1 LALTEWTK
9 GNEVPIR
16 RGRIEVFHDDQLIVP
31 LRDQDVMTRTLH
43 AAGVQVGS
51 AEQSAALGLTLL
63 RDLSGISPAVRSLRE
78 DPEIGPGLRQAEQER
93 ASLGGPGPADL
104 DLLVAGIG
112 LQFARKYPG
121 WQVQIGKN
129 YRASQVKGYPHIGG
143 GSEGDPE
150 PSNAPLPGGD
160 VDPALGRGVRVWLL
174 DTRLFPDPRLSGH
187 YIARAEDLLDPA
199 QELFTMFD
207 GHCAFVGSCILG
219 QAPAAELHLRP
230 VLDSAND
237 GSAWDAA
244 VAIAEIAQMGVDVVN
259 LSFGE
264 IHTDDNSAPMV
275 LEHAVRRFGPETVVV
290 AAAGNNGD
298 IRHLPADLVLDGLE
312 PGTASYPAA
321 LEDVIGV
328 GALDRNGSRAAFTPH
343 PAPWVALLAPGV
355 GLTGA
360 YVRGMVTIEHQD
372 RTGRVLDSKPV
383 SFPGTATWQGCSFAA
398 GVVSGAIAAGTVPG
412 HRSSRE
418 VLNELLQAG
427 PGDQRAGIQPS
438 RADDSEG

>member
-1 LALTEWTK
+1 LVLATSEWTK
-9 GNEVPIR
+9 GNDVPIR

-31 LRDQDVMTRTLH
+31 LRGQEVVSTALGEL
-43 AAGVQVGS
+43 GVQVGPAERS
-51 AEQSAALGLTLL
+51 ATLGLALL
-63 RDLSGISPAVRSLRE
+63 RDLSRIAPAVRTLRE
-78 DPEIGPGLRQAEQER
+78 DPETGPGLRRCEQDR
-93 ASLGGPGPADL
+93 AALGGPGAADL
-104 DLLVAGIG
+104 DLLVAG
-112 LQFARKYPG
+112 LHLRLARQYPG
-121 WQVQIGKN
+121 WEVQLGKN

-143 GSEGDPE
+143 GGEGDPE
-150 PSNAPLPGGD
+150 PGTGPLPGAGQD
-160 VDPALGRGVRVWLL
+160 QSLGHGVRVGLL
-174 DTRLFPDPRLSGH
+174 DTRLFPDPRLAGH

-207 GHCAFVGSCILG
+207 GHCAFVGSTILG
-219 QAPAAELHLRP
+219 QAPAAELHVRP

-244 VAIAEIAQMGVDVVN
+244 VAMAEIAQTGVEVVN

-312 PGTASYPAA
+312 AGTASYPAA

-343 PAPWVALLAPGV
+343 PAPWIALLAPGV

-360 YVRGMVTIEHQD
+360 YVRGMVTIEHMD
-372 RTGRVLDSKPV
+372 TRGRVLDSKPV
-383 SFPGTATWQGCSFAA
+383 FFPGTATWQGCSFAA
-398 GVVSGAIAAGTVPG
+398 AVVSGAIAAGTVPG
-412 HRSSRE
+412 HRSSRDA
-418 VLNELLQAG
+418 LSELLQGGPAG
-427 PGDQRAGIQPS
+427 RRDGIRPS
-438 RADDSEG
+438 RADD

>member
-1 LALTEWTK
+1 VPSEWTK

-16 RGRIEVFHDDQLIVP
+16 RGRIEAFHDDQLIVP
-31 LRDQDVMTRTLH
+31 LRDQEVMRTALH
-43 AAGVQVGS
+43 SLGVQLGS
-51 AEQSAALGLTLL
+51 AEPSATLGLTLL
-63 RDLSGISPAVRSLRE
+63 RDLSNIGPAVRSLRE
-78 DPEIGPGLRQAEQER
+78 DPETGPGLRHFEQER
-93 ASLGGPGPADL
+93 AGLGGPGAADL

-121 WQVQIGKN
+121 WEVQVGKN
-129 YRASQVKGYPHIGG
+129 YRPSQVKGYPHIGG
-143 GSEGDPE
+143 GGEGDPE
-150 PSNAPLPGGD
+150 PTTAPLPGGGL
-160 VDPALGRGVRVWLL
+160 DPALGRGVRVGLL

-187 YIARAEDLLDPA
+187 YIARAEDLLDPD

-244 VAIAEIAQMGVDVVN
+244 VAMAEIAQTGVDVVN

-321 LEDVIGV
+321 LEDVVGV
-328 GALDRNGSRAAFTPH
+328 GALDRNRSRASFTPH
-343 PAPWVALLAPGV
+343 PAPWIALLAPGV
-355 GLTGA
+355 ELTGA
-360 YVRGMVTIEHQD
+360 YVRGMVTIEHLD
-372 RTGRVLDSKPV
+372 KHGRILDSKPV
-383 SFPGTATWQGCSFAA
+383 FFPGTATWQGCSFAA

-418 VLNELLQAG
+418 ALNELLQAG
-427 PGDQRAGIQPS
+427 PGERRAGIRPN